1 MLRPKKVVFKKRWAL
16 LRDSFSK
23 LLSLTEFHA
32 TASTLLA
39 YVTFSGGGWRLA
51 TVALTITLMDPPM

>member
-39 YVTFSGGGWRLA
+39 YVTF
-51 TVALTITLMDPPM
+51 